1 MAATLI
7 QQESDNYFT
16 LTTEK
21 GKEIGVCFHP
31 WGVVGV
37 YIKST
42 VTGGL
47 SKGRR
52 FPTLADAIAGYKAAD
67 VKAAL
72 SALAAA

>member
-1 MAATLI
+1 MILI

-21 GKEIGVCFHP
+21 GKEIGVCFHA
-31 WGVVGV
+31 WGRVGI
-37 YIKST
+37 YIQSAAS
-42 VTGGL
+42 GSL

-52 FPTLADAIAGYKAAD
+52 FDSLSDAAAAYKAAD

-72 SALAAA
+72 AAFAAA